1 MHALN
6 VATDGYWPF
15 GFTDSHTAQLDR
27 LYDAEAYLPL
37 PLGRYAALTGSRM
50 PGPTRHQRQDHTYRY
65 HFDHSFRV
73 YQAHQRILPLTPIPT
88 AP

>member
-1 MHALN
+1 MHALI

-15 GFTDSHTAQLDR
+15 GFTDPETGQLDR
-27 LYDAEAYLPL
+27 LYDADAYLPL

-50 PGPTRHQRQDHTYRY
+50 PGPTRYQPQDHTYRY
-65 HFDHSFRV
+65 HFDRSFRL
-73 YQAHQRILPLTPIPT
+73 YQADRRILSLTPIPA